1 MSDTEL
7 LPKPKPQPV
16 HRVEVFTGT
25 GRRRAWSAEQK
36 ALVISESYESGD
48 TVSAVARRHGL
59 TPQQLFGWR
68 RAEDRTGAR
77 GSAFASV
84 VVDAGAPRADMPIA
98 PASSGA
104 APMIEI
110 VIGAAT
116 VRIPPGIDAVT
127 LSMVLRAVRAAT

>member
-1 MSDTEL
+1 MPLKIPTTSRT
-7 LPKPKPQPV
+7 LP
-16 HRVEVFTGT
+16 
-25 GRRRAWSAEQK
+25 
-36 ALVISESYESGD
+36 
-48 TVSAVARRHGL
+48 
-59 TPQQLFGWR
+59 
-68 RAEDRTGAR
+68 
-77 GSAFASV
+77 
-84 VVDAGAPRADMPIA
+84 AGAPRADMPIA